1 MLKVV
6 CAIIVNENEILAA
19 QLGQVK
25 NRAFEWEFPGGKVQM
40 GESAENAI
48 IREILEE
55 LSIEIVIVKQ
65 LNGVIINNSE
75 IKIELIPFLC
85 KIEAGEIQ
93 LNEHKQIR
101 WVSFGELEKL
111 KLSTP
116 DKMLIQQVENRS
128 ILEKYAGKNVHN
140 TG

>member
-1 MLKVV
+1 M
-6 CAIIVNENEILAA
+6 IH
-19 QLGQVK
+19 
-25 NRAFEWEFPGGKVQM
+25 
-40 GESAENAI
+40 
-48 IREILEE
+48 
-55 LSIEIVIVKQ
+55 Q
-65 LNGVIINNSE
+65 LNHIIEKTFKNFLDLKSFEKIDEMNSSLGALIIFKNSE
-75 IKIELIPFLC
+75 FKIELIPFLC

>member
-19 QLGQVK
+19 QLGQVI
-25 NRAFEWEFPGGKVQM
+25 NRAFEWEFPGGKVQT

-48 IREILEE
+48 IREIREE
-55 LSIEIVIVKQ
+55 LSIEIVIIKP
-65 LNGVIINNSE
+65 LKTVIFKNSE
-75 IKIELIPFLC
+75 FKIELIPFLC

-101 WVSFGELEKL
+101 WVNFAELEKL
-111 KLSTP
+111 KLSVP
-116 DKMLIQQVENRS
+116 DKLLIQQVENRR
-128 ILEKYAGKNVHN
+128 ILEKYAGENVHN
-140 TG
+140 AG